1 LLFPK
6 AELKPSGETYVYYD
20 ECARTVAVKAE
31 IMKTRQQI
39 TTSRVNKDNLQKK
52 NDRFLSILWYS
63 FGLASRLLLIVVPTV
78 RLLELLD
85 RTTPAKSPAAVITEG
100 IIAIITILI
109 GVWFNFTYLIEPN
122 KTLPLIPETERLRSA
137 KQFYRMALSF
147 NFALVVTKLLHEV
160 GQVVILRSR
169 SFNLP
174 VFDIIFNVI
183 ITVLWIGVFGW
194 DFHRTTN
201 KKQEETFQ
209 LKQLS
214 LAGTASTKLRKH
226 LSGSEIKTFEDLM
239 FQEHEFSKV
248 HVLNLF
254 KLLWVSVVL
263 AFILN
268 LIQEVADRVVGLLI

>member
-1 LLFPK
+1 
-6 AELKPSGETYVYYD
+6 
-20 ECARTVAVKAE
+20 
-31 IMKTRQQI
+31 MKTRQQI